1 MDLTHVFVLS
11 KDAAL
16 LQAVRALLPPAYTVS
31 ALASV
36 VELEIILQRRDD
48 IALLLVDLAQF
59 TDPAALSHQLQGAP
73 VVLVATED
81 TSPALLGA
89 AQLQLEVVTIFQLPL
104 AETVTSQ
111 ILEQTLRRFDTL
123 MQRVKLEQ
131 ALASANRQLNQR
143 LQEINTVYTV
153 GKSVASSLD
162 LDQVLARVVETSV
175 NLTQAEEGF
184 ILLYEGNRLYLRV
197 SKNLHEDLIK
207 RFNIEA
213 SDSIAWQVITSGRP
227 AMLRR
232 ELQIATGYMV
242 RALLY
247 LPLRAPGRG
256 VVGVLGVVN
265 RQRDEPFTESQLFAL
280 SSLADFAAIAL
291 ENARLFASIEAES
304 LRLRAVLENAVD
316 VIFVVDSNNRLLL
329 WSDMAGQTFDVDESA
344 RGKLITDAVNNEAL
358 GDLFQLSEGDAPQFH
373 AEITL
378 EDGRTFNAQ
387 LSIIDSVGRVVVMQD
402 ITHLKE
408 LDRLKSEFVSTVS
421 HDLRTPLTTV
431 QGYIELL
438 DRVGPLNQMQRSF
451 IDKAMGSLAHITAL
465 ISDLLDIGRIE
476 AGYDLEMCPCRLEQL
491 VLEAVEIFKPKAALD
506 GIELQLLQVDSDL
519 WVMGNSR
526 RLRQVLNNLLSN
538 ALKYNSEDGWV
549 KISAQRDDDHVIVRV
564 ADAGIGI
571 PPEEQ
576 SRVFERFYRVVTDIT
591 QDIQGTG
598 LGLAIVK
605 SVVEKHKGRA
615 WVESAEGEG
624 STFAFVLPLL
634 DQEAWPKA

>member
-73 VVLVATED
+73 VVLVAAED

>member
-73 VVLVATED
+73 VVLVAAED

-123 MQRVKLEQ
+123 HQRVKLEQ